1 MALGSQDVEVG
12 FGGEQV
18 FRGLVGLAEAVRR
31 RRIHQGC
38 RPFHWA
44 ARGVTTVKLSFFGDF
59 PVPLK
64 SNVCKNRIHLQCLDG
79 LVIKLDIP
87 MPSVRRDQTFDL
99 SVE

>member
-12 FGGEQV
+12 FGGDQV
-18 FRGLVGLAEAVRR
+18 FRGLAGFAEAVGR
-31 RRIHQGC
+31 RRIDQGR

-44 ARGVTTVKLSFFGDF
+44 ARGVTTVKLGLFGDF

-64 SNVCKNRIHLQCLDG
+64 SHVRKNGIHLQCLDG

-87 MPSVRRDQTFDL
+87 SPILHRGQTFDL
-99 SVE
+99 RVE